1 MTSSTETAPDGDMS
15 AVTTESS
22 PAQTAGIW
30 QTFNESPMPAKAI
43 FAGAVVNR
51 LGAFLSI
58 FLVLFVASKG
68 HSAAAAAATLGAYGV
83 GGVIG
88 SLIGG
93 VLADRLG
100 ARISTVFS
108 MSSSAVLTVSLLYL
122 PNYAVLFAVTAV
134 LGLVSQVFRPASA
147 TLLSELTPES
157 RQVMIFAMYRFAVN
171 VGTTASPLL
180 GFALYNLGHH
190 HYTLLFWG
198 EGLVAVVYGTLALYA
213 LPRREKAPREAAEA
227 GTKVKADSLMDVLRD
242 RRYVMFLLAA
252 FFNTVV
258 YMQYLSTLP
267 LDIKAQGVALLWY
280 TVAVAL
286 NGAIVIAFELPLTKI
301 SQHWPLKIS
310 IGSAFLLVGF
320 GMASYGLP
328 LGPAVVVFGTLIWT
342 TGEIVGAPA
351 LFAYP
356 AIAGPATLKGR
367 YIGSFQF
374 VFAAGSAIGP
384 VIGGLLFTA
393 LGHKVWPVVAVG
405 SFIAALLVATT
416 VRQPAKAAEAELA
429 EAELAE
435 VPTPLLPPAVDSP
448 LPVEIPPAAEPSA
461 GGELRGAGQAGRID
475 RNRPAQ
481 LKAPRRRAA
490 GR

>member
-1 MTSSTETAPDGDMS
+1 MSTDTSKP
-15 AVTTESS
+15 
-22 PAQTAGIW
+22 QTAGVW
-30 QTFNESPMPAKAI
+30 QTFSESPLAAKAI
-43 FAGAVVNR
+43 FAGAFVNR

-68 HSAAAAAATLGAYGV
+68 HSPAASAAALGAYGI
-83 GGVIG
+83 GSVIG
-88 SLIGG
+88 TLIGG
-93 VLADRLG
+93 VMADRLG
-100 ARISTVFS
+100 ARTATLFS
-108 MSSSAVLTVSLLYL
+108 MAGGAVLTVALLYM
-122 PNYAVLFAVTAV
+122 PNYALLFIVAVV
-134 LGLVSQVFRPASA
+134 LGTVSQVFRPASA

-171 VGTTASPLL
+171 VGTTASPLV
-180 GFALYNLGHH
+180 GFGLYNLGHH
-190 HYTLLFWG
+190 RYTLLFWG
-198 EGLVAVVYGTLALYA
+198 EGLVAVVYGLLALYA
-213 LPRREKAPREAAEA
+213 LPRKERPQREPGGAAA
-227 GTKVKADSLMDVLRD
+227 SQKTDSLMDVLRD

-267 LDIKAQGVALLWY
+267 LDIKSQGVALLWY

-328 LGPAVVVFGTLIWT
+328 LGPAVVILGTLIWT

-356 AIAGPATLKGR
+356 AIAGPAKLKGR

-374 VFAAGSAIGP
+374 VFASGSALGP

-393 LGHKVWPVVAVG
+393 LGHKVWPVVAIG
-405 SFIAALLVATT
+405 SFVAALLVATT
-416 VRQPAKAAEAELA
+416 VRQPAKATEPEVAAAEA
-429 EAELAE
+429 AE
-435 VPTPLLPPAVDSP
+435 VPT
-448 LPVEIPPAAEPSA
+448 EIPLTGEGPLTDVPVSEVADVPVTADSALTAGSPVAAEPIA
-461 GGELRGAGQAGRID
+461 D
-475 RNRPAQ
+475 PHN
-481 LKAPRRRAA
+481 
-490 GR
+490 

>member
-1 MTSSTETAPDGDMS
+1 MTAVTETPS
-15 AVTTESS
+15 QQ
-22 PAQTAGIW
+22 QTAGIW
-30 QTFNESPMPAKAI
+30 QTFNESPMAAKAI

-68 HSAAAAAATLGAYGV
+68 HSATAATAALGAYGI
-83 GGVIG
+83 GGVVG
-88 SLIGG
+88 TLIGG

-108 MSSSAVLTVSLLYL
+108 MAGGAVLTVALLYM
-122 PNYAVLFAVTAV
+122 PNYALLFIVAVV
-134 LGLVSQVFRPASA
+134 LGTVSQVFRPASA

-171 VGTTASPLL
+171 VGTTLCPLI
-180 GFALYNLGHH
+180 GFGLYYAGGHR
-190 HYTLLFWG
+190 YTLLFWA
-198 EGLVAVVYGTLALYA
+198 EGVVAVIYGALALYA
-213 LPRREKAPREAAEA
+213 LPRRDRAPKEPAAPGA
-227 GTKVKADSLMDVLRD
+227 KVKADSLADVLRD
-242 RRYVMFLLAA
+242 RRYVLFLAAA
-252 FFNTVV
+252 FFNTLV

-267 LDIKAQGVALLWY
+267 LDIKAQHVALLWY

-328 LGPAVVVFGTLIWT
+328 MGPAVVVFGTLIWT

-356 AIAGPATLKGR
+356 AMAGPAQLKGR

-374 VFAAGSAIGP
+374 VFAAGSALGP
-384 VIGGLLFTA
+384 VIGGVLFTA
-393 LGHKVWPVVAVG
+393 LGHKVWPVVALG
-405 SFIAALLVATT
+405 SFIGAALVALA
-416 VRQPAKAAEAELA
+416 VRQPTKETDLESAA
-429 EAELAE
+429 
-435 VPTPLLPPAVDSP
+435 
-448 LPVEIPPAAEPSA
+448 PVEIPNPETPVAELELPAT
-461 GGELRGAGQAGRID
+461 
-475 RNRPAQ
+475 
-481 LKAPRRRAA
+481 
-490 GR
+490 

>member
-1 MTSSTETAPDGDMS
+1 M
-15 AVTTESS
+15 AV
-22 PAQTAGIW
+22 
-30 QTFNESPMPAKAI
+30 KAI
-43 FAGAVVNR
+43 FAGAFVNR

-88 SLIGG
+88 TLIGG

-100 ARISTVFS
+100 ARTATVFS
-108 MSSSAVLTVSLLYL
+108 MASSAVLTVSLLYL
-122 PNYAVLFAVTAV
+122 PNYALLFAVTAV
-134 LGLVSQVFRPASA
+134 LGLVSLVFRPASA

-157 RQVMIFAMYRFAVN
+157 RQVMVFAMYRFAVN

-180 GFALYNLGHH
+180 GYALYAAGGHR
-190 HYTLLFWG
+190 YTLLFWG
-198 EGLVAVVYGTLALYA
+198 EGLVAVVYGILALYA
-213 LPRREKAPREAAEA
+213 LPRKERAPRTDAAGDAEP
-227 GTKVKADSLMDVLRD
+227 ADSLLDVLRN
-242 RRYVMFLLAA
+242 RRYVMFLIAV

-267 LDIKAQGVALLWY
+267 LDIKAQGVALIWY

-301 SQHWPLKIS
+301 SQHWPVKVS
-310 IGSAFLLVGF
+310 ICSACVLVGL

-328 LGPAVVVFGTLIWT
+328 LGPAVVVLGTLIWT

-351 LFAYP
+351 MFAYP
-356 AIAGPATLKGR
+356 AIAGPAQLKGR
-367 YIGSFQF
+367 YIGTFQF
-374 VFAAGSAIGP
+374 MFAAGSALGP

-393 LGHKVWPVVAVG
+393 LDHRVWPVVSVG
-405 SFIAALLVATT
+405 SFIAALLVVIA
-416 VRQPAKAAEAELA
+416 VRQPAAEAEQELA

-435 VPTPLLPPAVDSP
+435 VPTPLVPPAVESP
-448 LPVEIPPAAEPSA
+448 PALEIPP
-461 GGELRGAGQAGRID
+461 GT
-475 RNRPAQ
+475 
-481 LKAPRRRAA
+481 AA
-490 GR
+490 GEVTGAERR

>member
-1 MTSSTETAPDGDMS
+1 MS
-15 AVTTESS
+15 AVNTETSQPQS
-22 PAQTAGIW
+22 AGIW
-30 QTFNESPMPAKAI
+30 QTFSDSPTAAKAI
-43 FAGAVVNR
+43 FAGAFVNR

-88 SLIGG
+88 TLIGG
-93 VLADRLG
+93 VFADRLG

-108 MSSSAVLTVSLLYL
+108 MSSSAVLTVALLYL
-122 PNYAVLFAVTAV
+122 PNYALLFGVTAL
-134 LGLVSQVFRPASA
+134 LGLVSQIFRPASA

-171 VGTTASPLL
+171 MGTTAAPLL
-180 GFALYNLGHH
+180 GFALYNLDHK

-213 LPRREKAPREAAEA
+213 LPRRERTAPEVDATGA
-227 GTKVKADSLMDVLRD
+227 KVKTDSYLDVLRD
-242 RRYVMFLLAA
+242 RRYVLFLLAA
-252 FFNTVV
+252 FFNTMV

-267 LDIKAQGVALLWY
+267 LDIQAQGVALLWY

-301 SQHWPLKIS
+301 SQHWPVKIS

-328 LGPAVVVFGTLIWT
+328 MGPAVVVFGTLIWT

-356 AIAGPATLKGR
+356 AMAGPARLKGR

-374 VFAAGSAIGP
+374 VFASGSALGP
-384 VIGGLLFTA
+384 VVGGLLFTS

-405 SFIAALLVATT
+405 SFIGALLVAAA
-416 VRQPAKAAEAELA
+416 VRQPAKQAEVAEAELA
-429 EAELAE
+429 QAIETPIPELPE
-435 VPTPLLPPAVDSP
+435 VPVVKLPAT
-448 LPVEIPPAAEPSA
+448 
-461 GGELRGAGQAGRID
+461 
-475 RNRPAQ
+475 
-481 LKAPRRRAA
+481 
-490 GR
+490 

>member
-1 MTSSTETAPDGDMS
+1 MTAVSTETPS
-15 AVTTESS
+15 Q
-22 PAQTAGIW
+22 PQTAGIW
-30 QTFNESPMPAKAI
+30 QTFNESPMAAKAI
-43 FAGAVVNR
+43 FAGAFVNR

-68 HSAAAAAATLGAYGV
+68 HSAAAAAATLGAYGI

-88 SLIGG
+88 TLIGG
-93 VLADRLG
+93 FSADRLG

-108 MSSSAVLTVSLLYL
+108 MSASAVLTVSLLYL
-122 PNYAVLFAVTAV
+122 PNYAVLFAVTAL
-134 LGLVSQVFRPASA
+134 LGLVSQIFRPASA

-171 VGTTASPLL
+171 MGTTASPLL
-180 GFALYNLGHH
+180 GFLLYNLGHK

-198 EGLVAVVYGTLALYA
+198 EGLVAVIYGTLALYA
-213 LPRREKAPREAAEA
+213 LPRRDRTPAETDA
-227 GTKVKADSLMDVLRD
+227 SGAKVKTDSYLDVLRD
-242 RRYVMFLLAA
+242 RRYVLFLVAA
-252 FFNTVV
+252 FFNTMV

-267 LDIKAQGVALLWY
+267 LDIEKQGVALLWY

-328 LGPAVVVFGTLIWT
+328 MGPAVVVFGTLIWT

-356 AIAGPATLKGR
+356 AMAGPTRLKGR

-374 VFAAGSAIGP
+374 VFASGSALGP
-384 VIGGLLFTA
+384 VVGGLLFTA
-393 LGHKVWPVVAVG
+393 LGHKVWPVVALG
-405 SFIAALLVATT
+405 SFIGAAFVALS
-416 VRQPAKAAEAELA
+416 VRQPAKEVEL
-429 EAELAE
+429 
-435 VPTPLLPPAVDSP
+435 T
-448 LPVEIPPAAEPSA
+448 PVEIPNPETPVAELELPAT
-461 GGELRGAGQAGRID
+461 
-475 RNRPAQ
+475 
-481 LKAPRRRAA
+481 
-490 GR
+490 

>member
-1 MTSSTETAPDGDMS
+1 MTSSTVAASDGDSGMANDTQPQS
-15 AVTTESS
+15 
-22 PAQTAGIW
+22 AGIW
-30 QTFNESPMPAKAI
+30 QTFNDSPMAAKAI
-43 FAGAVVNR
+43 FAGAFVNR

-68 HSAAAAAATLGAYGV
+68 HSAAAAAATLGSYGV

-88 SLIGG
+88 TLIGG

-108 MSSSAVLTVSLLYL
+108 MASSAVLTVSLLYL
-122 PNYAVLFAVTAV
+122 PNYALLFVVTAV

-180 GFALYNLGHH
+180 GFALYNLGNK

-198 EGLVAVVYGTLALYA
+198 EGVVAVVYGTLALYA
-213 LPRREKAPREAAEA
+213 LPRRERAKREAAA
-227 GTKVKADSLMDVLRD
+227 GGAKADSLMDVLRD
-242 RRYVMFLLAA
+242 RRYVMFLLAT

-267 LDIKAQGVALLWY
+267 LDIEAQGVALLWY
-280 TVAVAL
+280 TVAIAL

-328 LGPAVVVFGTLIWT
+328 MGPAVVVLGTLIWT

-356 AIAGPATLKGR
+356 AIAGPAQLKGR

-374 VFAAGSAIGP
+374 VFASGSALGP

-405 SFIAALLVATT
+405 SFIGAILVATT

-435 VPTPLLPPAVDSP
+435 VPTPLVPPAVEAP
-448 LPVEIPPAAEPSA
+448 LPSEIPPSV
-461 GGELRGAGQAGRID
+461 G
-475 RNRPAQ
+475 
-481 LKAPRRRAA
+481 AA
-490 GR
+490 GVTAGAEAASFDTP

>member
-1 MTSSTETAPDGDMS
+1 MPNDTQS
-15 AVTTESS
+15 AGV
-22 PAQTAGIW
+22 W
-30 QTFNESPMPAKAI
+30 QTFRESPTAAKAI

-68 HSAAAAAATLGAYGV
+68 HSATAAAAALGAYGV

-88 SLIGG
+88 TLIGG

-100 ARISTVFS
+100 ARVSTVFS
-108 MSSSAVLTVSLLYL
+108 MSTSAVLTVSLLYL
-122 PNYAVLFAVTAV
+122 PSYAVLFGVTAL

-171 VGTTASPLL
+171 VGTTASPLV
-180 GFALYNLGHH
+180 GFGLYNLDHQ

-213 LPRREKAPREAAEA
+213 LPRRDKAARVAGADTAA
-227 GTKVKADSLMDVLRD
+227 KADSLLDVLRD
-242 RRYVMFLLAA
+242 RRYLMFLLAA

-310 IGSAFLLVGF
+310 IGSAFLLVGL

-328 LGPAVVVFGTLIWT
+328 LGPAVVVLGTLIWT
-342 TGEIVGAPA
+342 TGEIVGAPSM
-351 LFAYP
+351 FAYP
-356 AIAGPATLKGR
+356 AIAGPARLKGR

-374 VFAAGSAIGP
+374 VFASASALGP

-393 LGHKVWPVVAVG
+393 LGHRVWPVVAVG
-405 SFIAALLVATT
+405 SLIAALFVVAT
-416 VRQPAKAAEAELA
+416 VRQPAKEAAAALA

-435 VPTPLLPPAVDSP
+435 VPTPVQPPTLDSP
-448 LPVEIPPAAEPSA
+448 LPVEVPRAGSRSA
-461 GGELRGAGQAGRID
+461 GESPAGNPVAEGSTG
-475 RNRPAQ
+475 NPHN
-481 LKAPRRRAA
+481 
-490 GR
+490 

>member
-1 MTSSTETAPDGDMS
+1 MSSDTQAQS
-15 AVTTESS
+15 AGV
-22 PAQTAGIW
+22 W
-30 QTFNESPMPAKAI
+30 QTFNESPLAAKAI
-43 FAGAVVNR
+43 FAGAFVNR

-58 FLVLFVASKG
+58 FLVLFVSSKG
-68 HSAAAAAATLGAYGV
+68 HSAAAAAATLGAYGI

-88 SLIGG
+88 TLIGG

-100 ARISTVFS
+100 ARTATMFS
-108 MSSSAVLTVSLLYL
+108 MAGSAVLTVSLLYL
-122 PNYAVLFAVTAV
+122 PNYAVLFTVTAV

-180 GFALYNLGHH
+180 GFALYNLGNHR
-190 HYTLLFWG
+190 YTLLFWG
-198 EGLVAVVYGTLALYA
+198 EGVVAVIYGTLALYA
-213 LPRREKAPREAAEA
+213 LPRKERTSREAAA
-227 GTKVKADSLMDVLRD
+227 DGDKPADSLMDVLRD
-242 RRYVMFLLAA
+242 RRYVMFLLAT

-267 LDIKAQGVALLWY
+267 LDIKSQGVALLWY
-280 TVAVAL
+280 SVAVAL

-328 LGPAVVVFGTLIWT
+328 LGPAVVILGTLIWT

-356 AIAGPATLKGR
+356 AIAGPAKLKGR

-374 VFAAGSAIGP
+374 VFASGSALGP

-405 SFIAALLVATT
+405 SFFAAILVATT

-435 VPTPLLPPAVDSP
+435 LPTPVIPPAVEAP
-448 LPVEIPPAAEPSA
+448 LPTEIPSTEATALTTGAALTTEGSV
-461 GGELRGAGQAGRID
+461 D
-475 RNRPAQ
+475 T
-481 LKAPRRRAA
+481 
-490 GR
+490 

>member
-1 MTSSTETAPDGDMS
+1 MTSSTVAASDGDSGMANDTRPQS
-15 AVTTESS
+15 
-22 PAQTAGIW
+22 AGIW
-30 QTFNESPMPAKAI
+30 QTFNESPMAAKAI
-43 FAGAVVNR
+43 FAGAFVNR

-88 SLIGG
+88 TLIGG

-108 MSSSAVLTVSLLYL
+108 MASSAVLTVSLLYL
-122 PNYAVLFAVTAV
+122 PNYALLFVVTAV

-171 VGTTASPLL
+171 VGTTASPLV
-180 GFALYNLGHH
+180 GFGLYNLGNK

-198 EGLVAVVYGTLALYA
+198 EGVVAVVYGTLALYA
-213 LPRREKAPREAAEA
+213 LPRRERAKREAAA
-227 GTKVKADSLMDVLRD
+227 GGVKADSLMDVLRD
-242 RRYVMFLLAA
+242 RRYVMFLLAT

-267 LDIKAQGVALLWY
+267 LDIQAQGVALLWY

-328 LGPAVVVFGTLIWT
+328 MGPAVVVFGTLIWT

-356 AIAGPATLKGR
+356 AIAGPPQLKGR

-374 VFAAGSAIGP
+374 VFASGSALGP

-393 LGHKVWPVVAVG
+393 MGHKVWPVVAVG
-405 SFIAALLVATT
+405 SFIAAVLVATT
-416 VRQPAKAAEAELA
+416 VRQPAKAAQAELA

-435 VPTPLLPPAVDSP
+435 VPTPLVPPAVEAP
-448 LPVEIPPAAEPSA
+448 LPSEIPPGVGAAEVTA
-461 GGELRGAGQAGRID
+461 GNEAANFKAPGT
-475 RNRPAQ
+475 RPAGTTATD
-481 LKAPRRRAA
+481 LHN
-490 GR
+490 

>member
-1 MTSSTETAPDGDMS
+1 MSSDTRPQS
-15 AVTTESS
+15 AGV
-22 PAQTAGIW
+22 W
-30 QTFNESPMPAKAI
+30 QTFNESPLAAKAI
-43 FAGAVVNR
+43 FAGAFVNR

-58 FLVLFVASKG
+58 FLVLFVSSKG
-68 HSAAAAAATLGAYGV
+68 HSAAAAAATLGAYGI
-83 GGVIG
+83 GSVIG
-88 SLIGG
+88 TLIGG
-93 VLADRLG
+93 VMADRLG
-100 ARISTVFS
+100 ARTATIFS
-108 MSSSAVLTVSLLYL
+108 MAGGAVLTVALLYM
-122 PNYAVLFAVTAV
+122 PNYALLFIVAVA

-171 VGTTASPLL
+171 VGTTACPLL
-180 GFALYNLGHH
+180 GFGLYYAGGHR
-190 HYTLLFWG
+190 YTLLFWA
-198 EGLVAVVYGTLALYA
+198 EGVVAVIYGALALYA
-213 LPRREKAPREAAEA
+213 LPRKDRTPKEPAAP
-227 GTKVKADSLMDVLRD
+227 GTKVKSDSLMDVLRD
-242 RRYVMFLLAA
+242 RRYVMFLLAT

-267 LDIKAQGVALLWY
+267 LDIKAHHVALLWY

-310 IGSAFLLVGF
+310 IGSAFLLVGL

-328 LGPAVVVFGTLIWT
+328 LGPVVIILGTLIWT

-356 AIAGPATLKGR
+356 AIAGPANLKGR

-374 VFAAGSAIGP
+374 VFASGSALGP

-405 SFIAALLVATT
+405 SFIALIIVATT
-416 VRQPAKAAEAELA
+416 VRQPSKAAEAELA
-429 EAELAE
+429 EVELAE
-435 VPTPLLPPAVDSP
+435 LPTPVIPPAVEAP
-448 LPVEIPPAAEPSA
+448 LPPGIPSTEPTALTTGAALTTE
-461 GGELRGAGQAGRID
+461 GTVD
-475 RNRPAQ
+475 N
-481 LKAPRRRAA
+481 
-490 GR
+490 

>member
-1 MTSSTETAPDGDMS
+1 MPNDTQS
-15 AVTTESS
+15 AGV
-22 PAQTAGIW
+22 W
-30 QTFNESPMPAKAI
+30 QTFRESPTAAKAI

-68 HSAAAAAATLGAYGV
+68 HSATAAAAALGAYGV

-88 SLIGG
+88 TLIGG

-100 ARISTVFS
+100 ARVSTVFS
-108 MSSSAVLTVSLLYL
+108 MSTSAVLTVSLLYL
-122 PNYAVLFAVTAV
+122 PSYAVLFGVTAL

-171 VGTTASPLL
+171 VGTTASPLV
-180 GFALYNLGHH
+180 GFGLYNLDHQR
-190 HYTLLFWG
+190 YTLLFWG

-213 LPRREKAPREAAEA
+213 LPRRDKAARVA
-227 GTKVKADSLMDVLRD
+227 GADTATKADSLLDVLRD
-242 RRYVMFLLAA
+242 RRYLMFLLAA

-310 IGSAFLLVGF
+310 IGSAFLLVGL

-342 TGEIVGAPA
+342 TGEIVGAPSM
-351 LFAYP
+351 FAYP
-356 AIAGPATLKGR
+356 AIAGPARLKGR

-374 VFAAGSAIGP
+374 VFASASALGP

-393 LGHKVWPVVAVG
+393 LGHRVWPVVAVG
-405 SFIAALLVATT
+405 SLIAALFVVAT
-416 VRQPAKAAEAELA
+416 VRQPAKEAEAALTEAELA
-429 EAELAE
+429 EL
-435 VPTPLLPPAVDSP
+435 PTPVQPPPLDSP
-448 LPVEIPPAAEPSA
+448 LPVEVPRAGSPSA
-461 GGELRGAGQAGRID
+461 GESPAGNPVAEGSTG
-475 RNRPAQ
+475 NPHN
-481 LKAPRRRAA
+481 
-490 GR
+490 

>member
-1 MTSSTETAPDGDMS
+1 MSPDPQPR
-15 AVTTESS
+15 A
-22 PAQTAGIW
+22 AGVW
-30 QTFNESPMPAKAI
+30 QTFNESPTAAKAI
-43 FAGAVVNR
+43 LAGAFVNR

-68 HSAAAAAATLGAYGV
+68 HSAAASAASLGAYGV

-88 SLIGG
+88 TLLGG

-108 MSSSAVLTVSLLYL
+108 MASSAVLTVSLLYL
-122 PNYAVLFAVTAV
+122 PNYALLFGVTAV

-157 RQVMIFAMYRFAVN
+157 RQVMIFAMYRFMVN
-171 VGTTASPLL
+171 MGTTAAPLV

-198 EGLVAVVYGTLALYA
+198 EGLVALVYGTLALYA
-213 LPRREKAPREAAEA
+213 LPRRQKAAPEAAGAA
-227 GTKVKADSLMDVLRD
+227 GAKKTDSLLDVLRD
-242 RRYVMFLLAA
+242 RRYMMFLLAF

-267 LDIKAQGVALLWY
+267 LDLKSQGVALLWY

-286 NGAIVIAFELPLTKI
+286 NGVIVIAFELPLTKL

-310 IGSAFLLVGF
+310 IGSAFMLGAIGV
-320 GMASYGLP
+320 ASYGLP
-328 LGPAVVVFGTLIWT
+328 LTPVIVVLGTLIWT

-351 LFAYP
+351 LFSYP
-356 AIAGPATLKGR
+356 ALAGPAKLKGR

-374 VFAAGSAIGP
+374 VFASASALGP
-384 VIGGLLFTA
+384 VIGGLLFTV
-393 LGHKVWPVVAVG
+393 LGHRVWPVVAVG
-405 SFIAALLVATT
+405 SVIAAVLVATT
-416 VRQPAKAAEAELA
+416 VRQPAKGAELA
-429 EAELAE
+429 QAELAE
-435 VPTPLLPPAVDSP
+435 VPTPVEPLGVESP
-448 LPVEIPPAAEPSA
+448 LPAQIPP
-461 GGELRGAGQAGRID
+461 GT
-475 RNRPAQ
+475 
-481 LKAPRRRAA
+481 AA
-490 GR
+490 GEVAGAEVPG

>member
-1 MTSSTETAPDGDMS
+1 MTSSTVAASNGDSGMANETQPQS
-15 AVTTESS
+15 
-22 PAQTAGIW
+22 AGIW
-30 QTFNESPMPAKAI
+30 QTFNESPMAAKAI
-43 FAGAVVNR
+43 FAGAFVNR

-68 HSAAAAAATLGAYGV
+68 HSAAASAAALGAYGI
-83 GGVIG
+83 GSVIG
-88 SLIGG
+88 TLIGG
-93 VLADRLG
+93 VMADRLG
-100 ARISTVFS
+100 ARTATIFS
-108 MSSSAVLTVSLLYL
+108 MAGGAVLTVSLLYL
-122 PNYAVLFAVTAV
+122 PNYALLFTITAV

-147 TLLSELTPES
+147 TLLSELTPET

-171 VGTTASPLL
+171 VGTTVCPLL
-180 GFALYNLGHH
+180 GFGLYYLGGH

-198 EGLVAVVYGTLALYA
+198 EGVVAVVYGTLALYA
-213 LPRREKAPREAAEA
+213 LPRKERAPREAAA
-227 GTKVKADSLMDVLRD
+227 PGAKVKGDSLMDVLRD

-252 FFNTVV
+252 FFNTMV

-267 LDIKAQGVALLWY
+267 LDIKSQGVALLWY
-280 TVAVAL
+280 TVAIAL

-328 LGPAVVVFGTLIWT
+328 LGPAVVILGTLIWT

-356 AIAGPATLKGR
+356 AIAGPAKLKGR

-374 VFAAGSAIGP
+374 VFASASALGP
-384 VIGGLLFTA
+384 VVGGLLFTA

-405 SFIAALLVATT
+405 SLIGAVIVATT
-416 VRQPAKAAEAELA
+416 VQQPAKGVEPELA

-435 VPTPLLPPAVDSP
+435 VPTPLVPPAVEGP
-448 LPVEIPPAAEPSA
+448 LPSEIPPGVGAAEV
-461 GGELRGAGQAGRID
+461 
-475 RNRPAQ
+475 
-481 LKAPRRRAA
+481 AA
-490 GR
+490 GYESPGTSPAGTTTTDLHN

>member
-1 MTSSTETAPDGDMS
+1 MTSSTVTASDGDSGMS
-15 AVTTESS
+15 SDTRPQS
-22 PAQTAGIW
+22 AGVW
-30 QTFNESPMPAKAI
+30 QTFNESPLAAKAI
-43 FAGAVVNR
+43 FAGAFVNR

-58 FLVLFVASKG
+58 FLVLFVSSKG
-68 HSAAAAAATLGAYGV
+68 HSAAAAAATLGAYGI
-83 GGVIG
+83 GSVIG
-88 SLIGG
+88 TLIGG
-93 VLADRLG
+93 VMADRLG
-100 ARISTVFS
+100 ARTATIFS
-108 MSSSAVLTVSLLYL
+108 MAGGAVLTVALLYM
-122 PNYAVLFAVTAV
+122 PNYALLFIVAVA

-180 GFALYNLGHH
+180 GFGLYNLGHH
-190 HYTLLFWG
+190 RYTLLFWG
-198 EGLVAVVYGTLALYA
+198 EGVVAVIYGTLALYA
-213 LPRREKAPREAAEA
+213 LPRKERATREAGAA
-227 GTKVKADSLMDVLRD
+227 GSEKTDSLMDVLRD
-242 RRYVMFLLAA
+242 RRYVMFLLAT

-267 LDIKAQGVALLWY
+267 LDIKSQGVALLWY
-280 TVAVAL
+280 SVAVAL

-301 SQHWPLKIS
+301 SQHWPLKLS
-310 IGSAFLLVGF
+310 IGSAFLLVGL

-356 AIAGPATLKGR
+356 AIAGPAKLKGR

-374 VFAAGSAIGP
+374 VFASGSALGP

-405 SFIAALLVATT
+405 SFIAAILVATT
-416 VRQPAKAAEAELA
+416 VRQPGKAAEAELA
-429 EAELAE
+429 ETELAE
-435 VPTPLLPPAVDSP
+435 VPTPVIPPAIESP
-448 LPVEIPPAAEPSA
+448 LPTEIPSTEPTALTTSAAVTTEGTP
-461 GGELRGAGQAGRID
+461 D
-475 RNRPAQ
+475 N
-481 LKAPRRRAA
+481 
-490 GR
+490 

>member
-1 MTSSTETAPDGDMS
+1 MSSDTQP
-15 AVTTESS
+15 
-22 PAQTAGIW
+22 QTAGIW
-30 QTFNESPMPAKAI
+30 QTFSESPTAAKAI
-43 FAGAVVNR
+43 FVGAFVNR

-58 FLVLFVASKG
+58 FLVLFVSSKG

-83 GGVIG
+83 GSVIG
-88 SLIGG
+88 TLIGG

-108 MSSSAVLTVSLLYL
+108 MSASAVLTVSLLYL
-122 PNYAVLFAVTAV
+122 PNYALLFCVTAL

-180 GFALYNLGHH
+180 GFALYNLGDKQ
-190 HYTLLFWG
+190 YTLLFWG
-198 EGLVAVVYGTLALYA
+198 EGLVAVIYGVLALYA
-213 LPRREKAPREAAEA
+213 LPRREKAPAEA
-227 GTKVKADSLMDVLRD
+227 GAAGAEPKADSYLDVLRD
-242 RRYVMFLLAA
+242 RRYLMFLLAT
-252 FFNTVV
+252 FLNTVV

-280 TVAVAL
+280 TVAIAL

-328 LGPAVVVFGTLIWT
+328 LGPVVVVLGTLIWT

-356 AIAGPATLKGR
+356 ATAGPAGLKGR

-374 VFAAGSAIGP
+374 VFASGAAIGP
-384 VIGGLLFTA
+384 VVGGLLFTV
-393 LGHKVWPVVAVG
+393 LGHRVWPVVAVG
-405 SFIAALLVATT
+405 SFLAALVVATT
-416 VRQPAKAAEAELA
+416 VRQPSKAAEAALA
-429 EAELAE
+429 ETELAE
-435 VPTPLLPPAVDSP
+435 VPTVLQPPVVEEP
-448 LPVEIPPAAEPSA
+448 LPVEVPPAGSA
-461 GGELRGAGQAGRID
+461 TAPELH
-475 RNRPAQ
+475 N
-481 LKAPRRRAA
+481 
-490 GR
+490 

>member
-1 MTSSTETAPDGDMS
+1 MTAVSTETPS
-15 AVTTESS
+15 QPQS
-22 PAQTAGIW
+22 AGIW
-30 QTFNESPMPAKAI
+30 QTFNESPTAAKAI
-43 FAGAVVNR
+43 FAGAFVNR

-68 HSAAAAAATLGAYGV
+68 HSATAATAALGAYGI
-83 GGVIG
+83 GGVVG
-88 SLIGG
+88 TLIGG

-108 MSSSAVLTVSLLYL
+108 MAGGAVLTVALLYM
-122 PNYAVLFAVTAV
+122 PNYALLFIVAVV
-134 LGLVSQVFRPASA
+134 LGTVSQVFRPASA

-171 VGTTASPLL
+171 VGTTLCPLL
-180 GFALYNLGHH
+180 GFGLYYAGGHR
-190 HYTLLFWG
+190 YTLLFWA
-198 EGLVAVVYGTLALYA
+198 EGVVAVIYGALALYA
-213 LPRREKAPREAAEA
+213 LPRRERAPKEPAAPGA
-227 GTKVKADSLMDVLRD
+227 KVKADSLTDVLRD
-242 RRYVMFLLAA
+242 RRYVLFLAAA
-252 FFNTVV
+252 FFNTLV

-267 LDIKAQGVALLWY
+267 LDIEKQHVALLWY

-328 LGPAVVVFGTLIWT
+328 MGPAVVVLGTLIWT

-356 AIAGPATLKGR
+356 AMAGPAALKGR

-374 VFAAGSAIGP
+374 VFAAGSALGP
-384 VIGGLLFTA
+384 VIGGVLFTA
-393 LGHKVWPVVAVG
+393 LGHKVWPVVALG
-405 SFIAALLVATT
+405 SFIGAALVAMA
-416 VRQPAKAAEAELA
+416 VRQPTKETDLESTA
-429 EAELAE
+429 
-435 VPTPLLPPAVDSP
+435 
-448 LPVEIPPAAEPSA
+448 PVEIPNPETPVAELELPAT
-461 GGELRGAGQAGRID
+461 
-475 RNRPAQ
+475 
-481 LKAPRRRAA
+481 
-490 GR
+490 

>member
-1 MTSSTETAPDGDMS
+1 VS
-15 AVTTESS
+15 AVTTESN
-22 PAQTAGIW
+22 PQTAGIW
-30 QTFNESPMPAKAI
+30 QTFNESPTAAKAI
-43 FAGAVVNR
+43 FAGAFVNR

-68 HSAAAAAATLGAYGV
+68 HSAAAAAATLGAYGI

-88 SLIGG
+88 TLIGG
-93 VLADRLG
+93 VSADRLG

-122 PNYAVLFAVTAV
+122 PNYAVLFGVTAL
-134 LGLVSQVFRPASA
+134 LGLVSQIFRPASA

-171 VGTTASPLL
+171 MGTTAAPLL
-180 GFALYNLGHH
+180 GFALYNLDNK

-213 LPRREKAPREAAEA
+213 LPRRERAPAETDETGA
-227 GTKVKADSLMDVLRD
+227 KVKADSYLDVLRD
-242 RRYVMFLLAA
+242 RRYVLFLLAA
-252 FFNTVV
+252 FFNTMV

-267 LDIKAQGVALLWY
+267 LDIQAQGVALLWY

-328 LGPAVVVFGTLIWT
+328 MGPAVVVFGTLIWT

-356 AIAGPATLKGR
+356 AMAGPAQLRGR

-374 VFAAGSAIGP
+374 VFASGSALGP
-384 VIGGLLFTA
+384 VVGGLLFTS

-405 SFIAALLVATT
+405 SFIGAALVAAS
-416 VRQPAKAAEAELA
+416 VRQPTKEVDVAEEV
-429 EAELAE
+429 EAQ
-435 VPTPLLPPAVDSP
+435 VPVVELPPEATHVS
-448 LPVEIPPAAEPSA
+448 
-461 GGELRGAGQAGRID
+461 
-475 RNRPAQ
+475 
-481 LKAPRRRAA
+481 
-490 GR
+490 

>member
-1 MTSSTETAPDGDMS
+1 MTTETTETSRPQS
-15 AVTTESS
+15 AGV
-22 PAQTAGIW
+22 W
-30 QTFNESPMPAKAI
+30 QTFSESPTAAKAI

-83 GGVIG
+83 GGVVG
-88 SLIGG
+88 TLIGG
-93 VLADRLG
+93 VMADRLG
-100 ARISTVFS
+100 ARTSTVFS
-108 MSSSAVLTVSLLYL
+108 MTTSAVLTVSLLYM
-122 PNYAVLFAVTAV
+122 PNYALLFIVTAV
-134 LGLVSQVFRPASA
+134 LGTVSQVFRPASA

-180 GFALYNLGHH
+180 GFGLYYLDNK
-190 HYTLLFWG
+190 HYTLLFWA
-198 EGLVAVVYGTLALYA
+198 EGLVAVIYGTLALYA
-213 LPRREKAPREAAEA
+213 LPRKEKAPRAAA
-227 GTKVKADSLMDVLRD
+227 TPGAKPADSYLDVLRD
-242 RRYVMFLLAA
+242 RRYLMFLLAA

-267 LDIKAQGVALLWY
+267 LDIKSQGVALLWY

-310 IGSAFLLVGF
+310 IGSAFMLVAF

-328 LGPAVVVFGTLIWT
+328 LVPVVVVLGTLIWT

-356 AIAGPATLKGR
+356 AIAGPANLKGR
-367 YIGSFQF
+367 YIGAFQF
-374 VFAAGSAIGP
+374 AFAAGTALGP

-393 LGHKVWPVVAVG
+393 LGHRVWPVVAVG
-405 SFIAALLVATT
+405 SVIAAVLVATT
-416 VRQPAKAAEAELA
+416 VRQPAKEAEAELA

-435 VPTPLLPPAVDSP
+435 VPTPVEPFGVESP
-448 LPVEIPPAAEPSA
+448 LPAEIPP
-461 GGELRGAGQAGRID
+461 GT
-475 RNRPAQ
+475 
-481 LKAPRRRAA
+481 AA
-490 GR
+490 GEVAGAEVAG

>member
-1 MTSSTETAPDGDMS
+1 MS
-15 AVTTESS
+15 AVTESTQ
-22 PAQTAGIW
+22 PQTAGIW
-30 QTFNESPMPAKAI
+30 QTFSESPTAAKAI

-68 HSAAAAAATLGAYGV
+68 HSPAASAAALGAYGI
-83 GGVIG
+83 GGVVG
-88 SLIGG
+88 TLIGG
-93 VLADRLG
+93 VMADRLG
-100 ARISTVFS
+100 ARTATVISMAGT
-108 MSSSAVLTVSLLYL
+108 AVLTVSLLYL
-122 PNYAVLFAVTAV
+122 PNYALLFAITAV

-171 VGTTASPLL
+171 VGTTACPLL
-180 GFALYNLGHH
+180 GFALYYAGGH

-198 EGLVAVVYGTLALYA
+198 EGLVAVIYGTLALYA
-213 LPRREKAPREAAEA
+213 LPRKERAPRVAGAASDRP
-227 GTKVKADSLMDVLRD
+227 ADSLLDVLRD
-242 RRYVMFLLAA
+242 RRYVLFLAA
-252 FFNTVV
+252 AFCNTMV

-267 LDIKAQGVALLWY
+267 LDIKSQGVALLWY

-328 LGPAVVVFGTLIWT
+328 LGPAVVILGTLIWT

-356 AIAGPATLKGR
+356 AMAGPAQLKGR

-374 VFAAGSAIGP
+374 VFASASALGP
-384 VIGGLLFTA
+384 VVGGLLFTV
-393 LGHKVWPVVAVG
+393 LGHKVWPVVAIG
-405 SFIAALLVATT
+405 SFAGAALIAAA
-416 VRQPAKAAEAELA
+416 VRQPAKEPELEAVA
-429 EAELAE
+429 
-435 VPTPLLPPAVDSP
+435 
-448 LPVEIPPAAEPSA
+448 PVEIPEPPETPVMELPAT
-461 GGELRGAGQAGRID
+461 
-475 RNRPAQ
+475 
-481 LKAPRRRAA
+481 
-490 GR
+490 